1 MGATTFGALV
11 GGAIDAMSGDDSSAD
26 GAIVGA
32 IAANVLKVAI
42 PVAVTFAVGWVVLRG
57 LERTAEGIGS
67 ALGGDEPQP

>member
-11 GGAIDAMSGDDSSAD
+11 GGAIDAMSGDDSAAD

-32 IAANVLKVAI
+32 ITANVLKVAI

-57 LERTAEGIGS
+57 LERTVDGIGNK
-67 ALGGDEPQP
+67 LTGEEPRP